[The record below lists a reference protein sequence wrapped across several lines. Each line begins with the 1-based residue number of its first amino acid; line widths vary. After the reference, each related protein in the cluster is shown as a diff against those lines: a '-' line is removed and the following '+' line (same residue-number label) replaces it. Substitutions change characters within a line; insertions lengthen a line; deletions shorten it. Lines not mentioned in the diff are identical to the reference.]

1 LDLSSTNYT
10 ICNYS
15 RNGSSNSAYR
25 SFWARASRDLG
36 IIFSLKQYY
45 YKSITDPGVI
55 DDDYVG
61 EIKTMAASPHGI
73 ITVPA
78 NKRIVQL
85 ASATFQIC

>member
-1 LDLSSTNYT
+1 MLVYT
-10 ICNYS
+10 
-15 RNGSSNSAYR
+15 
-25 SFWARASRDLG
+25 
-36 IIFSLKQYY
+36 Y

-78 NKRIVQL
+78 NLKL
-85 ASATFQIC
+85 LTEEKGL